1 MGLSGYSY
9 RIKIDFNTVANI
21 SDTVFYV
28 DLSDLPAAFWSH
40 IEKTDGS
47 DVAVADLLDNKIPRE
62 IQEFDTDTST
72 GHLWF
77 EGDALAVGTSY
88 YIYYGNA
95 AGSETNSTDPW
106 ANDYASSVH
115 MNNRSGATCLDSSP
129 GGAGAFAGI
138 NSPSYVA
145 GRIGEGVDFV
155 VADSTYIESSNH
167 TVFHCS
173 NGVTDL
179 PRTWSWWVKPDLTT
193 SRVMVAKGNS
203 GSEYYLEADGQY
215 MQFFKYAATGGDKGI
230 YIIGPSMVGGSWYH
244 IAFTDDATA
253 GTDGMKFYINAILQ
267 SVDVQ
272 TSGSYTF
279 CEQSNVDFTPGYYPP
294 SPAIYSDGVFDEFRF
309 LTREMS
315 VNEITHIYGN
325 ENTSVSS
332 YYTVNSEEKVHLPDL
347 ILSLWSAF

>member
-1 MGLSGYSY
+1 MGYLDYQY
-9 RIKIDFNTVANI
+9 RQKIDFNTVADLT
-21 SDTVFYV
+21 DTVFYI
-28 DLSDLPAAFWSH
+28 DLSDMGSDFWSG
-40 IEKTDGS
+40 IEKSDGS
-47 DVAVADLLDNKIPRE
+47 DVVITTLADVKINRE
-62 IQEFDTDTST
+62 IQEFDDVAEE

-77 EGDALAVGTSY
+77 EGDASASGTSFY
-88 YIYYGNA
+88 VYYGKSDA
-95 AGSETNSTDPW
+95 TETNSTDPW

-115 MNNRSGATCLDSSP
+115 MNDRSGVTCLDSSP
-129 GGAGAFAGI
+129 LGSGAFAGI

-155 VADSTYIESSNH
+155 VADDTYIESSDH

-179 PRTWSWWVKPDLTT
+179 PRTWLWWVKPDLTA

-203 GSEYYLEADGQY
+203 GAEYYLEADGQY
-215 MQFFKYAATGGDKGI
+215 MQFFKYAAAGDKGI

-244 IAFTDDATA
+244 VAFTDDAAA
-253 GTDGMKFYINAILQ
+253 GTDGMKFYINGSLQ